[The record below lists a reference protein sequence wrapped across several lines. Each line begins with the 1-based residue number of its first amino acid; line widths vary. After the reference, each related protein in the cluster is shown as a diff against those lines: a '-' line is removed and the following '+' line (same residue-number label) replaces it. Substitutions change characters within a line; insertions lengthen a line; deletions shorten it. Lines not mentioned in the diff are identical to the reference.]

1 MVESVTMLNYLGRTL
16 DQTDNA
22 WPELRRNMMRK
33 RSVWKRLRTMIQR
46 EEADPRVSA
55 MFYGAV
61 AQEILLYVLETW
73 VLSAAIKKKVEGAHT
88 VFLSQI
94 MVKRAQKILYRTW
107 ETPGA
112 AVVREAA
119 VTQS

>member
-1 MVESVTMLNYLGRTL
+1 MTMLNYLGRTL

-55 MFYGAV
+55 MFYRAV

>member
-55 MFYGAV
+55 MFYREVLQA
-61 AQEILLYVLETW
+61 ILIYGLEMW
-73 VLSAAIKKKVEGAHT
+73 VILAAKKK
-88 VFLSQI
+88 I
-94 MVKRAQKILYRTW
+94 
-107 ETPGA
+107 
-112 AVVREAA
+112 
-119 VTQS
+119 